1 MPSFFSSLEVRM
13 DKIKKLG
20 SVLYKIYFG
29 IGIFSIALMT
39 CCVIFAVIARYC
51 FGYSHKALE
60 EFITTVFAFSTFWG
74 IGICFIENEHVTIDS
89 IYAMFPKWLKIGATF
104 FNNIVTMIVL
114 VVMVKFGGTYA
125 LKFGSQISSGMEIP
139 YIWMYGI
146 IPIGCALGVICL
158 LIKFCQFIVSLA
170 HPLPAEDSESSEE
183 NLEA

>member
-1 MPSFFSSLEVRM
+1 M
-13 DKIKKLG
+13 DKIKKAG

-51 FGYSHKALE
+51 FGFSHKALE

-89 IYAMFPKWLKIGATF
+89 IFAMFPRWLKIGATF
-104 FNNIVTMIVL
+104 FNTIVTIVVL
-114 VVMVKFGGTYA
+114 AVMVKFGSAYA

-146 IPIGCALGVICL
+146 IPIGCALGLLCA
-158 LIKFCQFIVSLA
+158 LIKLCNFIVSLKKA
-170 HPLPAEDSESSEE
+170 EPENLSEDSDS
-183 NLEA
+183 NPEA

>member
-1 MPSFFSSLEVRM
+1 M
-13 DKIKKLG
+13 DKIKKTG
-20 SVLYKIYFG
+20 SVLYKIYLG

-104 FNNIVTMIVL
+104 FNTLVTLIVL
-114 VVMVKFGGTYA
+114 IVMVKFGAAYA

-146 IPIGCALGVICL
+146 IPLGCALGVICV
-158 LIKFCQFIVSLA
+158 LIKLCQFIVNLKRGEVTENSSDNSET
-170 HPLPAEDSESSEE
+170 AEA
-183 NLEA
+183 NPEA